1 MGERWENGR
10 RLSDDDE
17 EMMFSGVESLR
28 VRSENE

>member
-1 MGERWENGR
+1 MENGH

-17 EMMFSGVESLR
+17 EMMLSGVESLR